1 MRKDIFVWLSLAML
15 DAVKVL
21 RVWSDGISR
30 AEVRKVALDVA
41 RGATTSWG
49 GEPYV

>member
-1 MRKDIFVWLSLAML
+1 MRKDIFVWLSLTML

-21 RVWSDGISR
+21 RIWSDGISR
-30 AEVRKVALDVA
+30 AEMRKVALDVA
-41 RGATTSWG
+41 RSATAPWG